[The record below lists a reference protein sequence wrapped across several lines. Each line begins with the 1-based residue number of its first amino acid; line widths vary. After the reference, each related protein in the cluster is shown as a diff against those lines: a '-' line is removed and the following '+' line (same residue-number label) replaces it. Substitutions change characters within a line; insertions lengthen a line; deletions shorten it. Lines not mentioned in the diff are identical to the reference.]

1 MAAPNEPRGILA
13 FHHADKIVI
22 YPWQHAIPTTLSELR
37 TKTKNSCP
45 ESGQELSASAEAVS
59 ANSFTVFL

>member
-1 MAAPNEPRGILA
+1 MSPEESLLFIMQIKLLFIHGNMLFQP
-13 FHHADKIVI
+13 H
-22 YPWQHAIPTTLSELR
+22 SELR